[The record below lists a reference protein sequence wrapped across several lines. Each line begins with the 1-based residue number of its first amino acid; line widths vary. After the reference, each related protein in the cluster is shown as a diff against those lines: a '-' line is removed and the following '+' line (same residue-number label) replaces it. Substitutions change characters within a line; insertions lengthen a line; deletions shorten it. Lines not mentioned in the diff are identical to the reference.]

1 MTKDVFPH
9 DRASLKDWLV
19 LKDYPENSQTL
30 VMSWLDRGD
39 RVVGYQCL
47 ALDSASAGDVVL
59 VSAGS
64 AQAQIPLEAGAEP
77 PEQLPV
83 SIPLAWSYRFKFQ
96 VSGVDR
102 G

>member
-1 MTKDVFPH
+1 MTKDVFPQ
-9 DRASLKDWLV
+9 DRESLRDWLV
-19 LKDYPENSQTL
+19 REDYPEDSQAL

-47 ALDSASAGDVVL
+47 ALDSASAGRVVL

-64 AQAQIPLEAGAEP
+64 ARAQIPLEAGAEP

-83 SIPLAWSYRFKFQ
+83 SLPLAWSYRFKFQ
-96 VSGVDR
+96 VSEVAR